1 MPAPLLGP
9 RSAPL
14 RASSDGLLR
23 VLHEITS
30 LGAAPI
36 EECIPDALAR
46 AAAALGV
53 STGAVARIEGDRYA
67 SVWSH
72 PDDGSVP
79 AGQQVRISDTY
90 ATLVLALD
98 RTVAYAE
105 IGTSPHRQQAFYRRQ
120 GLETYIGTEILVGG
134 RRYGVLEFHDR
145 PTRSQ
150 DFDETEIAFVELF
163 ADWVGWTLERG
174 DIGHRLR
181 RSDDEIQRM
190 YHTLCHELKT
200 PLTSMREF
208 LSILLDEIAGP
219 VGPEQREYLEEIRAG
234 TDDLTRHVNDL
245 IDVSR
250 LDTGKLACHPKPTDL
265 GEVVERAVSLY
276 RRELDETG
284 LRLKVDAGSGLP
296 LATVDSVRISQV
308 LRNLL
313 ANAIRFTPAGGT
325 VCIEMSPDTTGRWIT
340 ISLRD
345 TGLGIAAEHL
355 ARVFDRLY
363 QVTEGEWATQG
374 GLGLGLHLARELV
387 RLHGGDI
394 WVESEVG
401 RGTTFTFTVPAHVP
415 HTHAAR
421 TPVPPL
427 SGRDSE

>member
-1 MPAPLLGP
+1 MPAPTP
-9 RSAPL
+9 EAPE
-14 RASSDGLLR
+14 ASPPAARVGLLR

-30 LGAAPI
+30 LGPAPNA
-36 EECIPDALAR
+36 ECVPDAIAR
-46 AAAALGV
+46 AATALGV
-53 STGAVARIEGDRYA
+53 TTGAVGRIEGDHYS
-67 SVWSH
+67 SVWVH
-72 PDDGSVP
+72 PDGGPVLP
-79 AGQQVRISDTY
+79 GQRVRVSDTY

-105 IGTSPHRQQAFYRRQ
+105 IGTSPHRHQAFYRRQ
-120 GLETYIGTEILVGG
+120 RFETYLGTEILVDG
-134 RRYGVLEFHDR
+134 RRYGVLDFMDGSARQE
-145 PTRSQ
+145 P
-150 DFDETEIAFVELF
+150 FDEMEIAFVELL

-208 LSILLDEIAGP
+208 LSLVLDEIARP
-219 VGPEQREYLEEIRAG
+219 LRAEQREYLEEVRAG

-250 LDTGKLACHPKPTDL
+250 LDTGKLACHPKPTDITD
-265 GEVVERAVSLY
+265 VVGRAVGLY

-284 LRLKVDAGSGLP
+284 LHLDVHASGKLP
-296 LATVDSVRISQV
+296 LAIVDTVRISQV

-325 VCIEMSPDTTGRWIT
+325 VRIDIRPDTTGKWIA

-345 TGLGIAAEHL
+345 TGLGIATEHL

-363 QVTEGEWATQG
+363 QITEGEWATQG

-394 WVESEVG
+394 WVESDLG
-401 RGTTFTFTVPAHVP
+401 SGTTFTFTVPAQIAQSSGIRRVGS
-415 HTHAAR
+415 HT
-421 TPVPPL
+421 
-427 SGRDSE
+427 